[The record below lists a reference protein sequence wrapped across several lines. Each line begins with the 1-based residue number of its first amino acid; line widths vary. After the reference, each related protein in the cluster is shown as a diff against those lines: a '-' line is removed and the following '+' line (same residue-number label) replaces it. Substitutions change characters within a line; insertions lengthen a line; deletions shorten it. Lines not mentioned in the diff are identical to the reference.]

1 MELFIAVLAS
11 IISIVNPLG
20 GVSIFLSLT
29 QGYSKSQILKTSL
42 HTSFY
47 FFLILFGFF
56 IGGYWI
62 LSFFGISIESI
73 MIAGGLVIFISGLSL
88 LQGKLARGR
97 AVDQKVR
104 KEAMDS
110 SDIAF
115 SPMAMPMLAGPGSIS
130 LLISLHSEYPD
141 WTNRLIIIGVIVCAS
156 LIVYVHLRFSN
167 LFFKILGEAGIRG
180 VSRIMGFIVMAI
192 GVQYVLNGVKSLL

>member
-1 MELFIAVLAS
+1 
-11 IISIVNPLG
+11 
-20 GVSIFLSLT
+20 
-29 QGYSKSQILKTSL
+29 
-42 HTSFY
+42 
-47 FFLILFGFF
+47 
-56 IGGYWI
+56 
-62 LSFFGISIESI
+62 